1 MRNGN
6 PFFEIKR
13 EKLQTVTSGIEVPK
27 EALINAETNALL
39 GIVSPGYEVV
49 THEQVANLFAGVLA
63 QYSCTVIGNYLDSTG
78 RRWKQRILFKD
89 DRLNF
94 DIDGRGDNT
103 GVMLEL
109 FNGYDARTSFGYN
122 LLGYRSYCTNGMV
135 MGRKDLFRESLSHF
149 VDAIERLQRAF
160 ELKWPAFRENV
171 GIWQKWTG
179 IGYTEDMF
187 KVFLEAKVKS
197 EANKKGYISEKMAE
211 SIFLE
216 WRPGLTANKLDETAW
231 GAFNVLTWLATH
243 KTKARKGSNL
253 FSNRYGTMN
262 RLAEDFYS
270 EMPVITI
277 D

>member
-1 MRNGN
+1 MNNGN
-6 PFFEIKR
+6 PFFEVKR
-13 EKLQTVTSGIEVPK
+13 EKLQTVGSGIEVPK

-49 THEQVANLFAGVLA
+49 THEQVAGLFGDVLA
-63 QYSCTVIGNYLDSTG
+63 QYDCTVIGNYLDSTG
-78 RRWKQRILFKD
+78 RRWKQRVIFND

-135 MGRKDLFRESLSHF
+135 MGRKDLFREALSHF
-149 VDAIERLQRAF
+149 INAIDRLQQSF
-160 ELKWPAFRENV
+160 ELKWPAFRDNV
-171 GIWQKWTG
+171 GIWQNWTQ
-179 IGYTEDMF
+179 IGFSEDQF
-187 KVFLEAKVKS
+187 KAFLEAKIKS

-211 SIFLE
+211 TIALE
-216 WRPGLTANKLDETAW
+216 WRPGLAANKLDETAW

-243 KTKARKGSNL
+243 HTKARKGSNL

-262 RLAEDFYS
+262 RLAEDFYTQ
-270 EMPVITI
+270 MPAITV
-277 D
+277 

>member
-6 PFFEIKR
+6 PFFEVKR
-13 EKLQTVTSGIEVPK
+13 EKLQTVNSLIEVPK

-39 GIVSPGYEVV
+39 GVVSPGYEVV
-49 THEQVANLFAGVLA
+49 THNQVANLFAGVL
-63 QYSCTVIGNYLDSTG
+63 QEYDCDIIGNYLDSTG
-78 RRWKQRILFKD
+78 RRWKQRVVFKD

-122 LLGYRSYCTNGMV
+122 LLGFRSYCKNGMV
-135 MGRKDLFRESLSHF
+135 MGRRDLFREALSHF
-149 VDAIERLQRAF
+149 VDAIDRLRQAF

-171 GIWQKWTG
+171 NVWQRWTQ
-179 IGYTEDMF
+179 IGFSEDQF
-187 KVFLEAKVKS
+187 KLFLETKIKS

-211 SIFLE
+211 TIALE
-216 WRPGLTANKLDETAW
+216 WRPGLTANKVDETAW

-243 KTKARKGSNL
+243 HTKARKGSNL

-262 RLAEDFYS
+262 RLAEDFYGQ
-270 EMPVITI
+270 MPVITVE
-277 D
+277 